1 VSQAV
6 ARRFWSVGR
15 EFQLLT
21 RHGSNWRSSSVD
33 FQSSRLRTS
42 YFSRE
47 GKMLC
52 TQKHML
58 GATGARKVRDK
69 GELEIREN

>member
-1 VSQAV
+1 MTIQ
-6 ARRFWSVGR
+6 GM
-15 EFQLLT
+15 
-21 RHGSNWRSSSVD
+21 SN
-33 FQSSRLRTS
+33 QSLRN
-42 YFSRE
+42 
-47 GKMLC
+47 MLC